1 MEYNLNSLSSVLLC
15 VCVSESQCLK
25 LDDGTEDPEND
36 PFTAK
41 LSFEVRLT
49 DEKHDFS

>member
-1 MEYNLNSLSSVLLC
+1 MYSVC

-25 LDDGTEDPEND
+25 LDDGTEDPEDD

-49 DEKHDFS
+49 EVTDSEHEIIFLKG